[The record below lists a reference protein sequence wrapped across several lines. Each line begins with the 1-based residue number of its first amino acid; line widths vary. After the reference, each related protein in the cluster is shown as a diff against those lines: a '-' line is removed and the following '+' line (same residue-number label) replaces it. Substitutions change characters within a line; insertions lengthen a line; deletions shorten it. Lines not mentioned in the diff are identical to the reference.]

1 MRRTPLFWSGTA
13 AAVVVALVLVVLV
26 VDRSKGDTIADGVRI
41 GSVDVGGL
49 DRDAARERVRSE
61 IAPKALARVD
71 ATHGGRTY
79 ALTPE
84 QADAAVDVEA
94 TVDEA
99 IDRGRAGS
107 NVLTRTLGTHDAVG
121 TVVEP
126 RVTISERAI
135 ERFATR
141 VAEDV
146 DEEPRDADIDW
157 VGGKLE
163 KTKARSGL
171 KTQRAKLVAAV
182 TERMRAPAEPRRIE
196 VPVSRSEKPDETL
209 TDLAEKYPKVVTVD
223 RAGKRL
229 RLYRDLKLERTYD
242 VAVGKQGNET
252 TPGRYKVQSKQTDP
266 VWNVPQSDWAGDLAG
281 QTIPAGDP
289 RNPLVA
295 RWMGFNG
302 SQGIHGTD
310 ELDSLGETA
319 SHGCI
324 RMAEEDVTALYDEV
338 DQGTPV
344 FVQ

>member
-13 AAVVVALVLVVLV
+13 AATVVVLV
-26 VDRSKGDTIADGVRI
+26 LAVLLIDRAKGESIADGVRI
-41 GSVDVGGL
+41 GAVDVGGL
-49 DRDAARERVRSE
+49 DRDEAREKVRS
-61 IAPKALARVD
+61 AVVPKALARVD
-71 ATHGGRTY
+71 AVHDGETY
-79 ALTPE
+79 PLTPQ
-84 QADAAVDVEA
+84 QAGATVDVEA

-99 IDRGRAGS
+99 VDRGREGS
-107 NVLTRTLGTHDAVG
+107 NALTRVLGSHDAEG

-126 RVTISERAI
+126 RVTIDDRAVQ
-135 ERFATR
+135 RFVAR
-141 VAEDV
+141 VADAV

-163 KTKARSGL
+163 KTKARIGVE
-171 KTQRAKLVAAV
+171 TQRAKLASAV
-182 TERMRAPAEPRRIE
+182 TSRLRTPAGPRRVE

-209 TDLAEKYPKVVTVD
+209 TDLAEKYPEVITVD

-242 VAVGKQGNET
+242 VAVGKEGNET
-252 TPGRYKVQSKQTDP
+252 TPGRYKIQSKQTDP

-281 QTIPAGDP
+281 RTIPAGDP

-310 ELDSLGETA
+310 ELDSLGTTA

-324 RMAEEDVTALYDEV
+324 RMAEEDVKALYEQV